1 MEHVVKAVC
10 RDTQEL
16 VFEEIFESACK
27 AYMSY
32 HNYTLV
38 NKVDEQYNYVITLDS
53 RDKIESEITKQM
65 K

>member
-16 VFEEIFESACK
+16 VFEEIFESACE

-38 NKVDEQYNYVITLDS
+38 NREDEQYNYVITLDS
-53 RDKIESEITKQM
+53 REKVVSEAIKQM